1 MDYDEVPEHH
11 ETLRQR
17 FHDEIFPVLTPLAVD
32 PGHPFPYISTLS
44 LSIAV
49 GLADPETGEK
59 RFARVKIPPILPR
72 LFPVGRDKFV
82 LLDQVIE
89 ANLDELFRG
98 MEILETHLFRVTRDA
113 DIAIE
118 EDEADDLLL
127 AIEEEIRRRRFGE
140 AVRLEVERSM
150 PEVTRQILI
159 KGVGVLEDD
168 SFEVAGMLDLTSL
181 WQLVGLDRPDLKSP
195 AHTPVIPQRLLPP
208 DEDELADVFAQ
219 MRAGDVFLHH
229 PYESFTASVE
239 RFIDQAA
246 DDPEVLTIKQT
257 LYRTSG
263 DSPIVQALIR
273 AAERGKQ
280 VVVLV
285 EIKARFDEENN
296 IGWGRRLEQA
306 GAHVVYGLVGLKT
319 HSKVALVV
327 RREGT
332 GLRRYIH
339 IGTGNYN
346 SKTARLYTDL
356 GLLTCREEL
365 GADVT
370 DLFNVLTGLS
380 RQRSFRRLLVAPM
393 TLRGRILELIE
404 RETALARAG
413 QPGADRRSRSTRSST
428 SRSSRRCT
436 RRRRPASRSTASCA
450 ARAASSRV
458 SRTSRSGSASARSSA
473 SSSSTRRIFMFA
485 NGGRPEWF
493 IGSADLMERNLD
505 RRVEVV
511 TPVEDHEAQARLAR
525 IIEVMLADDR
535 RSWQLQPDG
544 RWLRSEIVQS
554 VEGSVDTFAVLKERC
569 GDRRGTRRR
578 PAPAPRRSGLDGPAG
593 MTDTVA
599 RPMEVELKY
608 RMTDAATGER
618 LARRGRAGR
627 ARCARSGGDRPQRG
641 PLPRHARR
649 GARRRRVCR
658 PPAQRRGGHGDHAQ
672 GAAPPGRGRGG
683 APAGGARGSGGSV
696 AAGRVVARVRRPG
709 HGPRDRRRPAP
720 GRARGAPAGPP
731 QAPLRH
737 RRRRRRDLGGRRRG
751 LRGRSRHRALR
762 RARGGA
768 AQRQRGR
775 ARAAGGAAERDRG
788 ARPGRDVEARASAG
802 RGPPGA
808 GGRGGEAADA
818 DGISRW
824 RCGPSRPD
832 GWQRRHPS
840 SRRPTPV
847 RRARRHAAE
856 TAVAAPS
863 EGRRGVEARA
873 ASHGAQDARRRRRRP
888 PGRGRPQGAPLPP
901 RPDDRPRGGH
911 APRQGRRGAARHARR
926 HAAAASGLAGVRRAR
941 STRSGPGGT
950 SDGSG
955 SSPGTS
961 AASATSTSSSRRPR
975 HTRRPSPVPEAA
987 AFEPLIQ
994 SWRVQ
999 RDAARVVL
1007 LHELDSGRYRK
1018 WVDGL
1023 HRVRP
1028 GGGPGRARRRAR
1040 PAAPRPRHHA
1050 LADLGR
1056 VRERPRLRI
1065 GDALGGRQHPPRPPD
1080 RREVAALHARVRARG
1095 ARAGRRS
1102 GDREGRRAAGPP
1114 RLAARRGR
1122 RRRPGPRRTSWSTRA
1137 TSRSTR
1143 APPSGGT
1150 SWTASGSWR
1159 GCAGPSGPRG
1169 AACRA
1174 SRSDARS
1181 GGSSQGSDPGPAPP
1195 GPTLATVRRSRPRMA
1210 RPSP

>member
-1 MDYDEVPEHH
+1 MTAVRPAPGPRAAGRSRRRVPRDQRGPILNRELSWIEFNARVLHEARDARNPLLERVKFLAIFASNLDEFFQVRVSGLRRQVQAGTAHHAPDGLTAAQQLDAIRVRVRELVADHASIWMDISKELAAEGVEIMDYDEVPEHH

-195 AHTPVIPQRLLPP
+195 GHTPVIPQRLLPP
-208 DEDELADVFAQ
+208 DEDEPADVFAQ
-219 MRAGDVFLHH
+219 MRAGDLFLHH
-229 PYESFTASVE
+229 PYESFTGSVE

-393 TLRGRILELIE
+393 TLRSRILELIE

-413 QPGADRRSRSTRSST
+413 QPARIVLKVNSLVDIQIIEALYEASQAGVEVDCIVRGACCLVPGVPDVSQRIRVRSIIGEFLEHS
-428 SRSSRRCT
+428 
-436 RRRRPASRSTASCA
+436 
-450 ARAASSRV
+450 
-458 SRTSRSGSASARSSA
+458 
-473 SSSSTRRIFMFA
+473 RIFMFA
-485 NGGRPEWF
+485 NGGRAEWF

-511 TPVEDHEAQARLAR
+511 TPVEDHEAQARLTR

-544 RWLRSEIVQS
+544 QWIRSEIVQS
-554 VEGSVDTFAVLKERC
+554 VEGSVDTFAVLKE
-569 GDRRGTRRR
+569 
-578 PAPAPRRSGLDGPAG
+578 
-593 MTDTVA
+593 
-599 RPMEVELKY
+599 
-608 RMTDAATGER
+608 DAAT
-618 LARRGRAGR
+618 
-627 ARCARSGGDRPQRG
+627 
-641 PLPRHARR
+641 
-649 GARRRRVCR
+649 
-658 PPAQRRGGHGDHAQ
+658 
-672 GAAPPGRGRGG
+672 AA
-683 APAGGARGSGGSV
+683 
-696 AAGRVVARVRRPG
+696 
-709 HGPRDRRRPAP
+709 
-720 GRARGAPAGPP
+720 
-731 QAPLRH
+731 
-737 RRRRRRDLGGRRRG
+737 
-751 LRGRSRHRALR
+751 
-762 RARGGA
+762 
-768 AQRQRGR
+768 
-775 ARAAGGAAERDRG
+775 
-788 ARPGRDVEARASAG
+788 
-802 RGPPGA
+802 
-808 GGRGGEAADA
+808 
-818 DGISRW
+818 
-824 RCGPSRPD
+824 
-832 GWQRRHPS
+832 
-840 SRRPTPV
+840 
-847 RRARRHAAE
+847 
-856 TAVAAPS
+856 
-863 EGRRGVEARA
+863 
-873 ASHGAQDARRRRRRP
+873 
-888 PGRGRPQGAPLPP
+888 
-901 RPDDRPRGGH
+901 
-911 APRQGRRGAARHARR
+911 
-926 HAAAASGLAGVRRAR
+926 
-941 STRSGPGGT
+941 
-950 SDGSG
+950 
-955 SSPGTS
+955 
-961 AASATSTSSSRRPR
+961 
-975 HTRRPSPVPEAA
+975 
-987 AFEPLIQ
+987 
-994 SWRVQ
+994 
-999 RDAARVVL
+999 
-1007 LHELDSGRYRK
+1007 
-1018 WVDGL
+1018 
-1023 HRVRP
+1023 
-1028 GGGPGRARRRAR
+1028 
-1040 PAAPRPRHHA
+1040 A
-1050 LADLGR
+1050 LAD
-1056 VRERPRLRI
+1056 VP
-1065 GDALGGRQHPPRPPD
+1065 
-1080 RREVAALHARVRARG
+1080 
-1095 ARAGRRS
+1095 
-1102 GDREGRRAAGPP
+1102 
-1114 RLAARRGR
+1114 
-1122 RRRPGPRRTSWSTRA
+1122 RRPHAGAGSMDPRA
-1137 TSRSTR
+1137 
-1143 APPSGGT
+1143 
-1150 SWTASGSWR
+1150 
-1159 GCAGPSGPRG
+1159 
-1169 AACRA
+1169 
-1174 SRSDARS
+1174 
-1181 GGSSQGSDPGPAPP
+1181 
-1195 GPTLATVRRSRPRMA
+1195 
-1210 RPSP
+1210 